1 MKLFDYLFYKIYKLI
16 NFFGNTDFY
25 PEANAWFLSSM
36 CLWLNMLTI
45 FSIIELRLGRV
56 LTIIIYLIIFYIL
69 YLAFTFIYFFR
80 KERYIKIVEYYNEQS
95 KSKKL
100 RGTIIVIFYVLVT
113 LILEFYF
120 SERCREMI
128 LNIQG

>member
-25 PEANAWFLSSM
+25 PEANAWFFTSM

-69 YLAFTFIYFFR
+69 YLAFTFIYFLR
-80 KERYIKIVEYYNEQS
+80 KERYIKIVEYYDEQS

-100 RGTIIVIFYVLVT
+100 RGTIIVSLYVLVT
-113 LILEFYF
+113 IILEFYF

>member
-25 PEANAWFLSSM
+25 PEANAWFLTSM

-56 LTIIIYLIIFYIL
+56 ITIIIYAIIFYIL
-69 YLAFTFIYFFR
+69 YLGLTFIYFFR
-80 KERYIKIVEYYNEQS
+80 KERYIKIVEYYDEQS

-100 RGTIIVIFYVLVT
+100 RGTIIVSFYVLVT